1 MWWGAKLQS
10 APQIAESC
18 EESGR
23 GKTFVIPLMDIERLE
38 NDLDLLQHM
47 DGSTESKGRH
57 NIFRRSLVGE
67 NVEPFAALPWLSDDP
82 LEKLR
87 SVEPV
92 ARERIPDYWSA
103 DKAFW
108 SKWRDDETQ
117 ARESALEKVKGKLA
131 ESQREA
137 ASAAAA
143 AEQARLD
150 KERKA
155 AEAKKKVEQEA
166 ATKAAIPEATEPTSA
181 QQPERTAASSDVM
194 SEYDRILEGAKQY
207 RSEFIQVWRDI
218 SLAVS
223 TTAANARS
231 IQQNATKLMYALS
244 RAQNQAGPSR
254 SQVVIWLSTF
264 CGAKIVC
271 QACSG
276 NKTLVWAF
284 AYLTR
289 IICEKFPEVLT
300 NGVIGELVKN
310 GGLALSGTPGI
321 PMAKSCDALAKD
333 CEIHARIWVAMMC
346 VFSDEQSLWAWAAH
360 AVNELKNRTSFVE
373 YADAMW
379 NLMKVFILMDMGMY
393 DFRRHFGGQAGILI
407 NTLEQSV
414 FPRIDAE
421 LQGIQQSTATSVQ
434 FRYYLDAC
442 YNIAQ
447 SRKFNSPPDG
457 QVLSA
462 AKESELSP
470 EL

>member
-10 APQIAESC
+10 APQIAETC
-18 EESGR
+18 EERGR
-23 GKTFVIPLMDIERLE
+23 GKTFVVPLRDIEQLE
-38 NDLDLLQHM
+38 HDLDLLQHL
-47 DGSTESKGRH
+47 DGSTESKERH
-57 NIFRRSLVGE
+57 NIFRRSFAAE
-67 NVEPFAALPWLSDDP
+67 NAAPLAALPGLSDDP

-87 SVEPV
+87 SVEPL
-92 ARERIPDYWSA
+92 AKERKPDYWSA

-108 SKWRDDETQ
+108 SKWRDEETQ

-166 ATKAAIPEATEPTSA
+166 ATKAAIPKATESIPA
-181 QQPERTAASSDVM
+181 QQPQRTAASSEFV
-194 SEYDRILEGAKQY
+194 SEYDRILEEGKQY

-244 RAQNQAGPSR
+244 RAQSQAGPGR
-254 SQVVIWLSTF
+254 PQVVVWLSAF
-264 CGAKIVC
+264 CGSKIVS

-289 IICEKFPEVLT
+289 IVSEKFPEVLSH
-300 NGVIGELVKN
+300 GVIAELVKN

-321 PMAKSCDALAKD
+321 PMARSCDTHAKD
-333 CEIHARIWVAMMC
+333 CEIFARIWVAMMC
-346 VFSDEQSLWAWAAH
+346 VFGDEQSLWAWAAH
-360 AVNELKNRTSFVE
+360 AVNGLKNRTSFVQ

-393 DFRRHFGGQAGILI
+393 DFRRHFGGQAVMLT

-457 QVLSA
+457 QVLAA
-462 AKESELSP
+462 AKESELNP